1 MTKPTELKTERLLL
15 RPFNLSD
22 VDDVLAYASDDEWAE
37 FHLRAY
43 DRGVAEYKV
52 ARAVV
57 TSWDREPEFGVV
69 LDGRVVGLISLAV
82 DRKHKTAEL
91 GYEIA
96 RDVWGRGIAAEAAT
110 AVCDWGFREYGL
122 ARISAWADSRN
133 RRSVRVME
141 KLGMTREGRHR
152 SSDIGRGQRLDEVVY
167 AVLRDE
173 WSEHHTPLPSVGI
186 TARKYDT
193 THHDERRRLTT
204 PRLVMRPFGP
214 GDVDDV
220 FEYARDSEWAEYL
233 PEVPQPYTKR
243 DAEEFIA
250 GQMMASPKK
259 QVSWAIVLDGTG
271 IGGIIL
277 SVDAQHETGEIDY
290 ALAKMHWGQGF
301 MPEAAG
307 AVVDWGFR
315 QRGLHKISS
324 HPDIRNRR
332 SWRVLEKLGMVREGV
347 PRSHRKDPRPGHP
360 RIDIVS
366 YGLLREE
373 WEQAAGGGEHA

>member
-15 RPFNLSD
+15 RPFSLSD
-22 VDDVLAYASDDEWAE
+22 VDDVLEYASDDEWAA
-37 FHLRAY
+37 FHPRPY
-43 DRGVAEYKV
+43 DRGSVEYMV
-52 ARAVV
+52 ARAMLA
-57 TSWDREPEFGVV
+57 SRDNGAEFAVV
-69 LDGRVVGLISLAV
+69 LDGRVVGLVSLDA
-82 DRKHKTAEL
+82 DPEDKTAEL

-141 KLGMTREGRHR
+141 KLGMTYEGRHR
-152 SSDIGRGQRLDEVVY
+152 SSDIGRGERLDEVVY

-173 WSEHHTPLPSVGI
+173 WSKLHGPLPSVAI
-186 TARKYDT
+186 TTPKYDT
-193 THHDERRRLTT
+193 THHDECRRLTT
-204 PRLVMRPFGP
+204 PRLVLRPFSP
-214 GDVDDV
+214 ADVDDV
-220 FEYARDSEWAEYL
+220 FEYAQDPEWAEYL
-233 PEVPQPYTKR
+233 PEVPQPYTRR

-250 GQMMASPKK
+250 GQMMAPPKK
-259 QVSWAIVLDGTG
+259 RVSWAILLDGTG

-277 SVDAQHETGEIDY
+277 SVAAQHETGEIDY
-290 ALAKMHWGQGF
+290 ALARSHWGRGL
-301 MPEAAG
+301 MPEAVG
-307 AVVDWGFR
+307 AVVGWGFR

-324 HPDIRNRR
+324 HSDIRNRR

-347 PRSHRKDPRPGHP
+347 SRSHRKDPRPGHP
-360 RIDIVS
+360 RIDVVS

-373 WEQAAGGGEHA
+373 WEQAAGGGDHA